1 MLILMSTNILN
12 MVLDFM
18 GLRPFRFLVEDL
30 LGFDEIVATPL
41 CLGNIS
47 KDFSVNNMK
56 KKELNGY
63 VMILVLNIMLLRVI
77 VC

>member
-63 VMILVLNIMLLRVI
+63 VMILVLNIMLLRMT

>member
-30 LGFDEIVATPL
+30 LGFDKIVATPL

-47 KDFSVNNMK
+47 KDFSENDMK

-63 VMILVLNIMLLRVI
+63 VMILVLNIMLLPVT

>member
-12 MVLDFM
+12 MVLDFI

>member
-1 MLILMSTNILN
+1 M
-12 MVLDFM
+12 
-18 GLRPFRFLVEDL
+18 EDL

-47 KDFSVNNMK
+47 KDFSVNDMK

>member
-12 MVLDFM
+12 MVLDFI

-63 VMILVLNIMLLRVI
+63 VMILVLNIMLLRMT

>member
-1 MLILMSTNILN
+1 
-12 MVLDFM
+12 M

-41 CLGNIS
+41 YLGNIS
-47 KDFSVNNMK
+47 KDFSVNDIK

-63 VMILVLNIMLLRVI
+63 VMILVLNIMLLRVT